1 MASERAFRR
10 LAAVA
15 LLFLGCTTG
24 DDPLTSPDVS
34 QIPEPALEVLGQH
47 AIRLRWTAGSSLRL
61 RLERRVNLEGDFSEI
76 SSDMPRTQASYI
88 DDDLDPNTMYGYR
101 LAAYDAFG
109 KRAGAST
116 VVGGRTSPPPGIDL
130 TITTSPTTAPEVDTD
145 GYELTVAGPGD
156 TSRIAV
162 DVSTTM
168 LLSPLD
174 AGTYR
179 LTLGGVAPQCAAV
192 DSLAR
197 DVDVSD
203 EGTNTLQHLAFSLVC
218 RDPSRGQVTVTI
230 ATSGDLPDSNGFEV
244 QLAGLADDTELPDSA
259 RAYFQSQP
267 VGMNGGS
274 VTFTNLRPGS
284 YELKIEDAAEH
295 CTVEGPQNVS
305 FPLAVLDV
313 LDKTFNIACNDPSS
327 ANRPFALRPTWVPA
341 EAPTGTPVAMDL
353 ALDLSAHPGQD
364 VVAY

>member
-116 VVGGRTSPPPGIDL
+116 VVGGKTSPPPGIDL
-130 TITTSPTTAPEVDTD
+130 TITTTPTTQPEVDTED
-145 GYELTVAGPGD
+145 YRLTVAGPAD

-162 DVSTTM
+162 DVATK
-168 LLSPLD
+168 LLISPLD
-174 AGTYR
+174 AGAYR
-179 LTLGGVAPQCAAV
+179 LTLDSVAPQCAAV

-197 DVDVSD
+197 DVDITD
-203 EGTNTLQHLAFSLVC
+203 EGTETLQHLTFSLVC
-218 RDPSRGQVTVTI
+218 RDPNRGQVTVDVV
-230 ATSGDLPDSNGFEV
+230 TSGDLPDSNGFEV

-259 RAYFQSQP
+259 RAYFESQP
-267 VGMNGGS
+267 IGMNGGS
-274 VTFTNLRPGS
+274 AAFTSLRPGS
-284 YELKIEDAAEH
+284 YELKIVGAADH

-305 FPLAVLDV
+305 FP
-313 LDKTFNIACNDPSS
+313 
-327 ANRPFALRPTWVPA
+327 
-341 EAPTGTPVAMDL
+341 VA
-353 ALDLSAHPGQD
+353 ALDDLHETFSIA
-364 VVAY
+364 